1 VKVVRIATCEE
12 EETLLERMAAAE
24 PASEGGEIRAAAT
37 TPERRAEMAKK
48 AAAKRTAK
56 TQDTHKF
63 QTRLGS
69 GKRKAPPS
77 RAELWA
83 KPDENA
89 AQGAC
94 LSTMHQGDESSVK
107 RGFGAQIGL
116 WTWDGN
122 WRGCQTTRCD
132 TGIPSLVI
140 LLSTEHATRASV
152 FWAGRVRARRPRPM
166 MVL

>member
-107 RGFGAQIGL
+107 NICAVVDTRSLQWPSNLRENVCSRFWIDAQK
-116 WTWDGN
+116 
-122 WRGCQTTRCD
+122 
-132 TGIPSLVI
+132 
-140 LLSTEHATRASV
+140 
-152 FWAGRVRARRPRPM
+152 
-166 MVL
+166 